1 MFPANAYVIRPAGAA
16 DARTVR
22 EIARLDSQR
31 PLEGPVLIGE
41 IDGRPAAAVS
51 LEDSRV
57 VADPFQHTAR
67 LTPLMR
73 MRASALREAERVPS
87 VAERLRAGVRIA
99 RPAHA

>member
-1 MFPANAYVIRPAGAA
+1 MFPANAYVMRSSAAA
-16 DARTVR
+16 DAPAVR

-31 PLEGPVLIGE
+31 PLHGRVLIGE
-41 IDGRPAAAVS
+41 IDGRPAAAIS

-67 LTPLMR
+67 LTPLLR

-87 VAERLRAGVRIA
+87 VAERLRAGVRVA
-99 RPAHA
+99 RPVFA